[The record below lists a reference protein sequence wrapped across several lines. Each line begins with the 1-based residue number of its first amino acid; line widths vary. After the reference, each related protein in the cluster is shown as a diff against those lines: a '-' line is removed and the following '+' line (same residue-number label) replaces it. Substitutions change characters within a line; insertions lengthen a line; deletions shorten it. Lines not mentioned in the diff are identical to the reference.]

1 MLAGNQ
7 PDLETRPEFQ
17 ALRGAARVLYGEPQL
32 GAEDLANPALDRQ
45 DEATLWRAA
54 ASAERG
60 DWPAAAR
67 DFERARAMLDGY
79 PDPFYT
85 KLAALAV
92 KARLHTGD
100 RAGAARQLDA
110 IAKRTGGEFE
120 KKPIGQFLRGQLRLL
135 AGNKDEAMGAFRTA
149 ADSNDRLYRTRAEL
163 ALVDLEMENGTLGAA
178 DAVARLERLRFAWR
192 GDDLELDILD
202 KLGATYMKAHN
213 YAEGFNTIRQ
223 AAELFP
229 DSPRAAQMLRG
240 MSQSFVDL
248 YTKDGAA
255 ALSPVEALGL
265 YDQFK
270 DLAPEGP
277 QADEVVRQLA
287 ERMVE
292 IDLLG
297 RAGDMLQGLV
307 SNKLQALDKGKVGTR
322 LATIRLQDAK
332 PDQAIAALDQSVVPE
347 LTPALV
353 AERRILRARA
363 LADLKR
369 YGEAVALLKEDT
381 SQPAELLR
389 VDIAWRGAQWA
400 EAASGLAKVIGPP
413 PPDGTAL
420 SKDKSDLVLNQAVAL
435 SLAGDNAG
443 LDRLR
448 SQFGSA
454 MAAGPHADTFRVLAR
469 PGQSGGLIDLAS
481 IQSRVKEV
489 GTFQKF
495 LAGQRGGSA
504 PVVN

>member
-1 MLAGNQ
+1 
-7 PDLETRPEFQ
+7 
-17 ALRGAARVLYGEPQL
+17 
-32 GAEDLANPALDRQ
+32 
-45 DEATLWRAA
+45 
-54 ASAERG
+54 
-60 DWPAAAR
+60 
-67 DFERARAMLDGY
+67 
-79 PDPFYT
+79 
-85 KLAALAV
+85 
-92 KARLHTGD
+92 
-100 RAGAARQLDA
+100 
-110 IAKRTGGEFE
+110 
-120 KKPIGQFLRGQLRLL
+120 
-135 AGNKDEAMGAFRTA
+135 
-149 ADSNDRLYRTRAEL
+149 
-163 ALVDLEMENGTLGAA
+163 
-178 DAVARLERLRFAWR
+178 
-192 GDDLELDILD
+192 
-202 KLGATYMKAHN
+202 MKAHN
-213 YAEGFNTIRQ
+213 YAEGFHTIRQ

-229 DSPRAAQMLRG
+229 DSPRAAQMTRS
-240 MSQSFVDL
+240 MSQSFIDL
-248 YTKDGAA
+248 YAKDGAA

-307 SNKLQALDKGKVGTR
+307 SNKLQGLNKGKVGTR

-332 PDQAIAALDQSVVPE
+332 PDQAIAVLDQSAVPE
-347 LTPALV
+347 LTPDLV

-389 VDIAWRGAQWA
+389 VDVAWRGAQWA

-413 PPDGTAL
+413 PPDGASL
-420 SKDKSDLVLNQAVAL
+420 SKDKADLVLNQVVAL

-448 SQFGSA
+448 TQFGTA

-495 LAGQRGGSA
+495 LAGQRSGSGA
-504 PVVN
+504 VVN